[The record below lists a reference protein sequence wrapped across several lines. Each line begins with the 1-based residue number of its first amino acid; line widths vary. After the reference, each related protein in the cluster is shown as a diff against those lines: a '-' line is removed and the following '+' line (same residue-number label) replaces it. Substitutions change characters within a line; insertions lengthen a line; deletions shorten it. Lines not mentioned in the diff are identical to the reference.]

1 LPTNFGYS
9 DDVVLMLNLLVI
21 KVLNPSGLSLGC
33 LCVLKFVMPLA
44 NGLLFGDAILYK
56 TKEKMNIL
64 L

>member
-1 LPTNFGYS
+1 
-9 DDVVLMLNLLVI
+9 MLNLLVI